1 MDSLRNFIDENRESF
16 NTSELRSGHKERF
29 LKRLKDQKTE
39 SHTKFI
45 IMLQWARMAV
55 ASVVVI
61 LMAIPIFVNQR
72 FSQMESGEYFTQL
85 LENQSD
91 RIEKLANT
99 LDPETQYNVKSTLRQ
114 LTEDPIPLVQQLP
127 NSISRKVRRE
137 IVKGYYN
144 NKLEGA
150 ERLETYVKSLVE

>member
-16 NTSELRSGHKERF
+16 NTSVLRSGHKERF

-45 IMLQWARMAV
+45 IMPQWARMAV

-72 FSQMESGEYFTQL
+72 FAQMESGEYFTQL

-127 NSISRKVRRE
+127 NSISRKERRE

>member
-1 MDSLRNFIDENRESF
+1 
-16 NTSELRSGHKERF
+16 
-29 LKRLKDQKTE
+29 
-39 SHTKFI
+39 
-45 IMLQWARMAV
+45 
-55 ASVVVI
+55 
-61 LMAIPIFVNQR
+61 
-72 FSQMESGEYFTQL
+72 MESGEYFTQL

-127 NSISRKVRRE
+127 NSISRKERRE

>member
-1 MDSLRNFIDENRESF
+1 MDSLRNFINENRDSF
-16 NTSELRSGHKERF
+16 NNSELRSGHKERF
-29 LKRLKDQKTE
+29 LKRLKGQKTE
-39 SHTKFI
+39 SHTQFI
-45 IMLQWARMAV
+45 IIPQWARMAV
-55 ASVVVI
+55 ASAVVI

-72 FSQMESGEYFTQL
+72 FSQMESGEYFAQI

-127 NSISRKVRRE
+127 NSISRKERRE

-150 ERLETYVKSLVE
+150 ERLESYVKSLVE